1 MSSRWR
7 LYFAISMGVVILVL
21 LAWLT
26 VLFPPALTDLLP
38 GLLFCALIL
47 FAATFSV
54 RLAEGSV
61 SLLPMTAVA
70 ACLVMGTVPA
80 GWASFVSAAL
90 HGLIRWQ
97 WADRLEG
104 RSSVGGVRLLA
115 VTLVNATMYAGS
127 VLVSGA
133 VFTLLGGEI
142 PLLRASLLLVPA
154 LLAMCVTYLVVN
166 YIVAGAYIVALR
178 GQASFK
184 SYLYSLRDSLFYE
197 GAPLVFAPLMALV
210 YVRLGVVQ
218 FLFFALILVVASLI
232 ARDLNL
238 ANSQLERR
246 VKELDS
252 LQAVG
257 QALSASLDVE
267 TVAEAIYD
275 QTAMLMPARNF
286 YVAIYDPDAGE
297 VSFPIAVE
305 GGVRAE
311 WRSRRASAGLTE
323 HILRTCKPLLIP
335 REVKRVVQELGIEH
349 IGQEAACWL
358 GVPILAGQEPL
369 GVIAVQSFSE
379 PDAYDVSHQE
389 VLVTIASQA
398 AAAVQNARLYAR
410 TDEALSRR
418 VQELAS
424 VLRTARE
431 GILLL
436 DDDWL
441 VLAVNRTL
449 AEFVGVAQL
458 ELVGQ
463 SMRDPV
469 SGEDAPLAKL
479 MGYTVQ
485 GFQADCNSLING
497 EDVTRQAIYT
507 LSGRHIERTLT
518 PVRDREADISG
529 WLLFFRDI
537 TEEVEMA
544 RLRDDM
550 MHMLVHDLRS
560 PLTAVIGS
568 LGMMKHIYDQQNRS
582 QFEQLVGMA
591 ESGSQRMLR
600 MVNELLDISKLES
613 NQLPIAQQS
622 VDARVLLEETAAR
635 LTSLAASARIT
646 IEIAVEPGLQ
656 ALYIDPGLIG
666 RTLNNLLDNAIKF
679 TPDEGHIRLWAKSYP
694 DGGVRVGVTD
704 SGPGVPPEAQPRLFE
719 MFQQVEGIEGRRRGT
734 GLGLPLCKLAVEAH
748 GGQIWVESQVGQG
761 STFVMTLPTATV

>member
-1 MSSRWR
+1 MSSRLR
-7 LYFAISMGVVILVL
+7 LYFAIGMGVVTLAL
-21 LAWLT
+21 LIWLT
-26 VLFPPALTDLLP
+26 VLFPPTLTDLVP

-70 ACLVMGTVPA
+70 AFLVMGMVPA

-90 HGLIRWQ
+90 HGLIRWR
-97 WADRLEG
+97 WADQLEG

-133 VFTLLGGEI
+133 VFGLLGGEI
-142 PLLRASLLLVPA
+142 PLVHVSLVLVPA
-154 LLAMCVTYLVVN
+154 LLITCVAYLVVN
-166 YIVAGAYIVALR
+166 YIIAGAYIVAIR
-178 GQASFK
+178 GQASFQA
-184 SYLYSLRDSLFYE
+184 YLYSLRDSLFYE

-210 YVRLGVVQ
+210 YVRLGVAQ
-218 FLFFALILVVASLI
+218 FFFFASILVVASLI
-232 ARDLNL
+232 ARNLNST
-238 ANSQLERR
+238 NSQLERR
-246 VKELDS
+246 VQELDS

-267 TVAEAIYD
+267 TVAAAIYD
-275 QTAMLMPARNF
+275 QTARLMPARNF
-286 YVAIYDPDAGE
+286 YVAIYDPDVGE
-297 VSFPIAVE
+297 VSFPLAVE
-305 GGVRAE
+305 EGERVE
-311 WRSRRASAGLTE
+311 WRSRRASGGLTE
-323 HILRTCKPLLIP
+323 HILQTGKPLLISG
-335 REVKRVVQELGIEH
+335 EVKRAVQELGIEH

-358 GVPILAGQEPL
+358 GVPILAGQDPL
-369 GVIAVQSFSE
+369 GVIAVQSFSQPE
-379 PDAYDVSHQE
+379 AYDVSHQE
-389 VLVTIASQA
+389 VLLTIASQA

-410 TDEALSRR
+410 TDEALGRR
-418 VQELAS
+418 VQELDS

-436 DDDWL
+436 DGDWH
-441 VLAVNRTL
+441 VLAANRTL
-449 AEFVGVAQL
+449 AEFVGMAQL
-458 ELVGQ
+458 ELIGQ
-463 SMRDPV
+463 SVRDPP
-469 SGEDAPLAKL
+469 SGEGALLAKL

-485 GFQADCNSLING
+485 EFQADCDSLTDG
-497 EDVTRQAIYT
+497 GDVTRQAIYA

-518 PVRDREADISG
+518 PVRDPEAGVSG

-568 LGMMKHIYDQQNRS
+568 LGMMKHVYDQQNRS
-582 QFEQLVGMA
+582 QFDQLVGMA

-613 NQLPIAQQS
+613 NQLPIVQEV
-622 VDARVLLEETAAR
+622 VDAQTLLEETAAR
-635 LTSLAASARIT
+635 LASLAASAQIT
-646 IEIAVEPGLQ
+646 IEISVESGLPM
-656 ALYIDPGLIG
+656 LYIDPGLIG

-679 TPDEGHIRLWAKSYP
+679 TPDGGHIRLWAQSGAEG
-694 DGGVRVGVTD
+694 DARVGVTD
-704 SGPGVPPEAQPRLFE
+704 SGPGIPPEAQGRLFE

-748 GGQIWVESQVGQG
+748 GGQIWVESQVGHG
-761 STFVMTLPTATV
+761 STFVMTLPIVK